1 MLSKAKIKWI
11 KSLGE
16 RKYRQELQLF
26 VAEGPKL
33 VGELLRVYK
42 PVYVA
47 GIPAWMQDHAG
58 MLHNVEADAV
68 TPEELQ
74 RASFLRAPQ
83 GVLAVF
89 PIPRTTPDP
98 QHAQSELLLALDG
111 VQDPGNLGTIVR
123 LAGWF
128 GIHRIVCSMDTADI
142 YNPKA
147 VQATMGALSQVQ
159 VHYTD
164 LKRFLSSVD
173 APVYGTFLDGE
184 NMYTKEL
191 TRHGIVVMGN
201 EGKGI
206 SPDVGALVKER
217 LFIPPYPADAQ
228 PTDSLNVAMATG
240 IICAEFRRR
249 AHGQSPE
256 SEQAVQQQ

>member
-16 RKYRQELQLF
+16 RKFRQELQLF

-33 VGELLRVYK
+33 VGELLRVYR

-47 GIPAWMQDHAG
+47 GVDAWMQEQRG
-58 MLHNVEADAV
+58 MLRDVEADVV

-89 PIPRTTPDP
+89 PIPHATLYVQLA
-98 QHAQSELLLALDG
+98 QHELMLALDG
-111 VQDPGNLGTIVR
+111 VQDPGNMGTIVR

-128 GIHRIVCSMDTADI
+128 GIRHIVCSLDTADI

-164 LKRFLSSVD
+164 LPQFLQS
-173 APVYGTFLDGE
+173 AKTPIYGTFLDGE
-184 NMYTKEL
+184 NMYAKEL
-191 TRHGIVVMGN
+191 KQNGIIVMGN

-206 SPDVGALVKER
+206 SAAVGALVNER

-240 IICAEFRRR
+240 IICSEFRRR
-249 AHGQSPE
+249 ANG
-256 SEQAVQQQ
+256 

>member
-16 RKYRQELQLF
+16 RKFRQELQLF

-33 VGELLRVYK
+33 VGELLRVYR

-47 GIPAWMQDHAG
+47 GTAAWIQSNSA
-58 MLHNVEADAV
+58 MLQGVEADEV

-89 PIPRTTPDP
+89 PIPSTTVRP
-98 QHAQSELLLALDG
+98 ELANEELILALDG
-111 VQDPGNLGTIVR
+111 VQDPGNMGTIVR

-128 GIHRIVCSMDTADI
+128 GIRHIVCSTDTADI
-142 YNPKA
+142 FNPKA
-147 VQATMGALSQVQ
+147 VQATMGALSQVE
-159 VHYTD
+159 VHYVN
-164 LKRFLSSVD
+164 LCQFLHD
-173 APVYGTFLDGE
+173 ASAPIYGTFLDGE
-184 NMYTKEL
+184 NIYDKPL
-191 TRHGIVVMGN
+191 TQYGIIVMGN

-206 SPDVGALVKER
+206 SHDVGQVVNER
-217 LFIPPYPADAQ
+217 LFIPPYPAESE

-249 AHGQSPE
+249 ANQ
-256 SEQAVQQQ
+256 

>member
-11 KSLGE
+11 RSLGE
-16 RKYRQELQLF
+16 RKYRLEERCF

-33 VGELLRVYK
+33 VGELLRVCR
-42 PVYVA
+42 PVYVVA
-47 GIPAWMQDHAG
+47 LPAWLEANAALLQG
-58 MLHNVEADAV
+58 VEHDVATAD
-68 TPEELQ
+68 ELQ
-74 RASFLRAPQ
+74 RASFLRTPQ

-89 PIPRTTPDP
+89 PIAEQPI
-98 QHAQSELLLALDG
+98 QSEFAQSELILALDG
-111 VQDPGNLGTIVR
+111 VQDPGNMGTIVR

-128 GIHRIVCSMDTADI
+128 GIHHIVCSHDTADI

-159 VHYTD
+159 VHYVD
-164 LKRFLSSVD
+164 LPQFLRAST
-173 APVYGTFLDGE
+173 APIYGTFLDGE
-184 NMYTKEL
+184 NIYEKSL
-191 TRHGIVVMGN
+191 TQHGIIVMGN

-206 SPDVGALVKER
+206 SPVVGQLVSER
-217 LFIPPYPADAQ
+217 LYIPPYPTDSQ

-249 AHGQSPE
+249 A
-256 SEQAVQQQ
+256 

>member
-16 RKYRQELQLF
+16 RKFRQEERLF

-33 VGELLRVYK
+33 VGELLRTAR

-47 GIPAWMQDHAG
+47 AQASWMEENAAS
-58 MLHNVEADAV
+58 LHGVECDVVTAD
-68 TPEELQ
+68 ELL
-74 RASFLRAPQ
+74 RASFLRSPQ

-89 PIPRTTPDP
+89 PIPTSPIRPDL
-98 QHAQSELLLALDG
+98 AQSELLLALDG
-111 VQDPGNLGTIVR
+111 VQDPGNVGTIVR

-128 GIHRIVCSMDTADI
+128 GIRHIVCSLTTADI

-147 VQATMGALSQVQ
+147 VQATMGALSQVR

-164 LKRFLSSVD
+164 LPAFLRSVT
-173 APVYGTFLDGE
+173 APVYGTFLDGD
-184 NMYTKEL
+184 NIYGAPL
-191 TRHGIVVMGN
+191 QQHGIIVMGN

-206 SPDVGALVKER
+206 STDVAHLVSHR
-217 LFIPPYPADAQ
+217 LLIPPYPADAT

-240 IICAEFRRR
+240 IVCAEFRRR
-249 AHGQSPE
+249 TC
-256 SEQAVQQQ
+256 

>member
-16 RKYRQELQLF
+16 RKFRQELQLF
-26 VAEGPKL
+26 VAEGFKL
-33 VGELLRVYK
+33 VGELLRVQR
-42 PVYVA
+42 PHYVVA
-47 GIPAWMQDHAG
+47 TAEWAVANAERLRGVEVDVVVPAD
-58 MLHNVEADAV
+58 
-68 TPEELQ
+68 LQ

-89 PIPRTTPDP
+89 PIPRVSVSPTLADG
-98 QHAQSELLLALDG
+98 ELLLALDG
-111 VQDPGNLGTIVR
+111 VQDPGNMGTIVR
-123 LAGWF
+123 IAGWF
-128 GIHRIVCSMDTADI
+128 GVRHIVCSLDTADV

-147 VQATMGALSQVQ
+147 VQATMGSLARVQ

-164 LKRFLSSVD
+164 LPTFLSACH
-173 APVYGTFLDGE
+173 APIYGTFLDGDNIYGE
-184 NMYTKEL
+184 AL
-191 TRHGIVVMGN
+191 TQHGVLVMGN

-206 SPDVGALVKER
+206 SDAVASRVGHR
-217 LFIPPYPADAQ
+217 LFVPPYPEGSQ

-249 AHGQSPE
+249 AKQ
-256 SEQAVQQQ
+256 